1 MTVVTNMTIS
11 RRSRKKAETRA
22 RLIAEAMRLFGE
34 RGIDAITVDEIA
46 RVADVGKG
54 TVYNYF
60 QTKEDI
66 VIAFMADVERT
77 IQEQMRIS
85 PSRQRDAV
93 AILTSYVQKEFEL
106 KAPYHAFVRVF
117 LAHMFLRTEQFLPYL
132 VEIQKTIDPGLEAL
146 FTSLRGR
153 RLIRDDV
160 PVSQLVMVFKTIQL
174 GLMALW
180 AVEGPPF
187 VGVERTMKQEI
198 RLFCE
203 GLGAK
208 A

>member
-1 MTVVTNMTIS
+1 MVTNIPPS

-22 RLIAEAMRLFGE
+22 RIVAEAMRLFGE
-34 RGIDAITVDEIA
+34 RGIDRVTVDEIA

-66 VIAFMADVERT
+66 ALAFMADVERT
-77 IQEQMRIS
+77 VQAQLRIS
-85 PSRQRDAV
+85 TGRKRDVV
-93 AILTSYVQKEFEL
+93 AILTSYVRKEFEL
-106 KAPYHAFVRVF
+106 KAPHHAFVRVF
-117 LAHMFLRTEQFLPYL
+117 LAHMFLRTEQFLPYM
-132 VEIQKTIDPGLEAL
+132 VEIQKTIDPALEAL
-146 FTSLRGR
+146 FTSLRER

-160 PVSQLVMVFKTIQL
+160 PVSQLVMVFKTMQL
-174 GLMALW
+174 GLMSLW

-187 VGVERTMKQEI
+187 VGAERTMKQEI